1 MHSEPMLN
9 KQRGAIMIEAAY
21 VLPFMFLAI
30 LLQIEAVNYA
40 SDRLFANNI
49 MSDMNQLVMSHAN
62 QTSTSGE
69 DVGFTI
75 CNADGR
81 VEVLAAQAES
91 ALRANFE
98 AAIGVDPNAMDIVY
112 KPTVTNGVTS
122 FVVEVS
128 VPSSTIVLPE
138 AFATSFPLKTNM
150 LLSIDLSC

>member
-1 MHSEPMLN
+1 MPNEVLN

-21 VLPFMFLAI
+21 VLPFMLLVV

-49 MSDMNQLVMSHAN
+49 MNDMNQLVMSHAN

-81 VEVLAAQAES
+81 VEVLDTQAEA
-91 ALRANFE
+91 ALRSNFE
-98 AAIGVDPNAMDIVY
+98 TAIGVDPDAMEIVY
-112 KPTVTNGVTS
+112 KPSVTNGVTS

-138 AFATSFPLKTNM
+138 AFATSFPIKTNM

>member
-1 MHSEPMLN
+1 MQN

-21 VLPFMFLAI
+21 VLPFMLLVV

-40 SDRLFANNI
+40 SDRLYANNI
-49 MSDMNQLVMSHAN
+49 MTDMNQLVMSHAN
-62 QTSTSGE
+62 QTSTSGQ

-81 VEVLAAQAES
+81 VEVLDTQAEA
-91 ALRANFE
+91 ALRSNFE
-98 AAIGVDPNAMDIVY
+98 AAIGVNPDAMEILY

-128 VPSSTIVLPE
+128 VPSSTVVLPE
-138 AFATSFPLKTNM
+138 AFATSFPLTTNM
-150 LLSIDLSC
+150 ILSIDLSC